1 MPIRPDLRK
10 FYGREWRTVIRPRIL
25 KRARDRCELCRAP
38 NWRIVARFGGAWLDP
53 ETGRWRSSF
62 GHRYSLPARIERE
75 ICIVL
80 TVAHLNHDPAD
91 NRDENLM
98 ALCQWCHLHH
108 DRSHHKDTR
117 CVRKDARRP
126 LLAGQEAA

>member
-1 MPIRPDLRK
+1 MPIRPDLRQY
-10 FYGREWRTVIRPRIL
+10 YGREWRTVIPPRIL
-25 KRARDRCELCRAP
+25 ARAGNQCEDCHVPDRAT
-38 NWRIVARFGGAWLDP
+38 VARSGGGWRHADNWYAPD
-53 ETGRWRSSF
+53 GRSPWNWGRKSVR
-62 GHRYSLPARIERE
+62 HVR
-75 ICIVL
+75 IVL